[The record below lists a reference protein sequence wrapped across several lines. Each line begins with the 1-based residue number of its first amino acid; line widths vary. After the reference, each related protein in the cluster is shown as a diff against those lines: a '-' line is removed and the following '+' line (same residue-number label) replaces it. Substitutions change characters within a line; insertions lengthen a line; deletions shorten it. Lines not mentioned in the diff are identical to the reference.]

1 MRIFTTFIGWFC
13 VLSFVS
19 FFAILVAIV
28 YFPVTWASIKI
39 ANIVAILYI
48 VSFVLYACLYDD
60 EDEDDDDDDIEVHYV
75 SRYPWLNKRI
85 I

>member
-1 MRIFTTFIGWFC
+1 MKLLNTFIGWFC

-28 YFPVTWASIKI
+28 YFPGTWVSIKI

-48 VSFVLYACLYDD
+48 VSLVLYICTYDD
-60 EDEDDDDDDIEVHYV
+60 DDDDDDDIEVHYV